1 MKIAMIGAKGAP
13 ATYGGVERHVEELSR
28 RLAARGHEVTIYCRR
43 HYTPAGSALPRVT
56 LRILPSIH
64 TTRLDSISHTALALA
79 DAARGDFDL
88 IHFHAIGPSLLSFLP
103 RAWPGRRAVVATV
116 HALDWQ
122 RRKWG
127 PVARWWL
134 RRGEWAATTFPQRTI
149 VVSRLM
155 EERFRNR
162 GKQAI
167 YIPNGVPEPQSAPI
181 SELARYGIA
190 EPGFIL
196 WMGRFVPE
204 KRVEDLIGAV
214 REMPAVRQLVLA
226 GEVDDSAYCRRLRE
240 LARGEARILFP
251 GGLYGAAKSAALSH
265 AGAFVL
271 PSEMEGFPIALLE
284 AMRYG
289 LPVLASNI
297 PENLEA
303 LTPGVS
309 GFAFRTGDAGSLR
322 ERLDW
327 MLSHP
332 VEAQA
337 AGARARE
344 EAARY
349 DWERI
354 ALETERVYAEAAA
367 LATALGRS
375 MDMH

>member
-1 MKIAMIGAKGAP
+1 MKIAMIGQKGAP

-43 HYTPAGSALPRVT
+43 HYTRAGSALPGVT

-64 TTRLDSISHTALALA
+64 TTRLDAISHTALALA
-79 DAARGDFDL
+79 DALRRDFDL

-103 RAWPGRRAVVATV
+103 RALRGRRMAVVATV

-127 PVARWWL
+127 PFARWWL
-134 RRGEWAATTFPQRTI
+134 RRGEWAAVTFPHRTI

-155 EERFRNR
+155 EGHFRAR
-162 GKQAI
+162 GRRVV
-167 YIPNGVPEPQSAPI
+167 YIPNGAPEPLSAPL

-204 KRVEDLIGAV
+204 KRLEDLVGAFRQLPV
-214 REMPAVRQLVLA
+214 KRQLVLA
-226 GEVDDSAYCRRLRE
+226 GEMEDSPYCRRLRE
-240 LARGEARILFP
+240 LARGEERILFP
-251 GGLYGAAKSAALSH
+251 GGLYGPAKNAALSH

-271 PSEMEGFPIALLE
+271 PSEMEGFPIALME

-289 LPVLASNI
+289 LPVLASDI

-309 GFAFRTGDAGSLR
+309 GFAFESGDAESLR
-322 ERLDW
+322 GQLEW
-327 MLSHP
+327 ILSHP

-337 AGARARE
+337 VGACARE

-349 DWERI
+349 DWGKI
-354 ALETERVYAEAAA
+354 AQETERVYAEAAA
-367 LATALGRS
+367 
-375 MDMH
+375 H

>member
-1 MKIAMIGAKGAP
+1 MKIAMIGQKGAP
-13 ATYGGVERHVEELSR
+13 ATYGGIERHVEELSR

-43 HYTPAGSALPRVT
+43 HYTPANSALPGVT

-64 TTRLDSISHTALALA
+64 TLRLDTISHTALALA
-79 DAARGDFDL
+79 DAARRGFDL

-103 RAWPGRRAVVATV
+103 RALPGRRAVVATV

-134 RRGEWAATTFPQRTI
+134 RRGEWAAVTFPHRTI

-155 EERFRNR
+155 EERFRAR
-162 GKQAI
+162 GKGVV
-167 YIPNGVPEPQSAPI
+167 YIPNGVPEPQPTPL
-181 SELARYGIA
+181 SELARYGIV

-204 KRVEDLIGAV
+204 KRVEDLIAAF
-214 REMPAVRQLVLA
+214 RQLPAERQLVLA
-226 GEVDDSAYCRRLRE
+226 GEMEDSPYCRRLRA
-240 LARGEARILFP
+240 LASGEKRILFP
-251 GGLYGAAKSAALSH
+251 GGLYGAAKNAALSH

-289 LPVLASNI
+289 LPVLASDI

-309 GFAFRTGDAGSLR
+309 GFAFKRGDVESLR
-322 ERLDW
+322 GQLEW
-327 MLSHP
+327 MLSHL
-332 VEAQA
+332 VEAQS

-349 DWERI
+349 DWDRI
-354 ALETERVYAEAAA
+354 TLQTEQVYDEAKAVA
-367 LATALGRS
+367 NK
-375 MDMH
+375 